1 MHLFKGKTALITGAS
16 RGIGR
21 ELALAFARHGA
32 SVAICARSQDGLK
45 AVEKEIEAVGAPCL
59 ASACDVRNEKQ
70 VNSFVSQTE
79 ESFGAISILINN
91 AGIYICEPVLKHSTE
106 IWQDVMDTNLNS
118 SFYFSR
124 QVLPGMIDAG
134 WGRVINISSV
144 SGKKAESYGAAYSA
158 SKFAMIGLTQALA
171 LEVANKGITVNAICP
186 GWVGTQMAE
195 NQLVDEK
202 WCELNQINPQKSHDI
217 HRLSVPQERFVE
229 AQEVAELACYLA
241 SDQAKSITG
250 QAINICGGLSL
261 C

>member
-1 MHLFKGKTALITGAS
+1 VHLFKGKTALITGAS

-21 ELALAFARHGA
+21 ELALAFARQGA
-32 SVAICARSQDGLK
+32 AVAICARSQEGLDK
-45 AVEKEIEAVGAPCL
+45 VQKEIEAAGSHCF
-59 ASACDVRNEKQ
+59 ASVCDVRQEKQ
-70 VNSFVSQTE
+70 VKRFVSQVE
-79 ESFGAISILINN
+79 DKFGAVSILINN
-91 AGIYICEPVLKHSTE
+91 AGIYVCQPVLKHSTE

-118 SFYFSR
+118 SFFFSR
-124 QVLPGMIDAG
+124 QVLPSMTEAG
-134 WGRVINISSV
+134 WGRIINISSV

-171 LEVANKGITVNAICP
+171 LEVAKQGITVNAICP
-186 GWVGTQMAE
+186 GWVGTEMAH
-195 NQLVDEK
+195 NQLVDDK
-202 WCELNQINPQKSHDI
+202 WCELNQINPHESHDI

-229 AQEVAELACYLA
+229 GQEVAELACYLA